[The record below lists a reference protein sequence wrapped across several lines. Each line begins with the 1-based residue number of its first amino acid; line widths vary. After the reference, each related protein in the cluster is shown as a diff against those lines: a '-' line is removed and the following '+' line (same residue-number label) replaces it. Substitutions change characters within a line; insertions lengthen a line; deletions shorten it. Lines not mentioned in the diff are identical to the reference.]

1 MNDGQVAQLLPV
13 LLALT
18 LGFTVVMYVV
28 LDGFDLGIGML
39 FPFYP
44 QEHDRDLVMNSVAP
58 FWDGN
63 ETWLVLG
70 GVTLWAAFPKA
81 FAIILPAVYLPVIV
95 LLLALIFRGVAF
107 EFRWVAKPRQ
117 RKWDIAFATG
127 STLAA
132 FAQGLVLGAILEEIP
147 VRDGQYAGTPFWWL
161 SPFTLMCGVAVTVG
175 YALLGATWLL
185 LKTTGPV
192 EQRARKLA
200 VPLLAA
206 LLAFIAI
213 VSVWTPL
220 QFPRIAERWFG
231 IPNTLFLAPIP
242 VATLLFAWLCWW
254 GIRRGGTLLPF
265 VSATLIFLLAFIGLV
280 VSNVPYLVPPVM
292 TVWEAASHPTTQVF
306 YLVGAAI
313 LIPLIVGYTAVV
325 FYLFRGKLE
334 PGQGYH

>member
-1 MNDGQVAQLLPV
+1 MNGPVAELLPV

-44 QEHDRDLVMNSVAP
+44 REEDRDLVMNSVAP

-81 FAIILPAVYLPVIV
+81 FGVILPALYTPVIV

-107 EFRWVAKPRQ
+107 EFRWVAKPRH
-117 RKWDIAFATG
+117 RKWDLAFAAG

-132 FAQGLVLGAILEEIP
+132 FAQGLVLGGILEEIP
-147 VRDGQYAGTPFWWL
+147 VRDGQFAGTPWWWL
-161 SPFTLMCGVAVTVG
+161 SPFSVMCGLAVTVG
-175 YALLGATWLL
+175 YALLGATWLM

-192 EQRARKLA
+192 EQRARRLA
-200 VPLLAA
+200 LPLLLA
-206 LLAFIAI
+206 LLAFIAV
-213 VSVWTPL
+213 VSIWTPL

-231 IPNTLFLAPIP
+231 FPQIFMLAPVP
-242 VATLLFAWLCWW
+242 VATLLFAWLCWR
-254 GIRRGGTLLPF
+254 GIRRNQMLLPF
-265 VSATLIFLLAFIGLV
+265 VSATVIFLLAFVGLV
-280 VSNVPYLVPPVM
+280 VSNVPYLVPP
-292 TVWEAASHPTTQVF
+292 TITIWQAASHPTSQIF
-306 YLVGAAI
+306 YLVGASI
-313 LIPLIVGYTAVV
+313 LIPLILGYTAVV

-334 PGQGYH
+334 PGHGYH

>member
-1 MNDGQVAQLLPV
+1 MNSAPVAELLPV
-13 LLALT
+13 LLALV

-44 QEHDRDLVMNSVAP
+44 AEHDRDLVMNSVAP

-81 FAIILPAVYLPVIV
+81 FGILMPAVYLPVIV

-117 RKWDIAFATG
+117 RKWDIAFAAG

-132 FAQGLVLGAILEEIP
+132 FAQGLVLGGILEEIP

-161 SPFTLMCGVAVTVG
+161 SPFSVMCGLAVTAG
-175 YALLGATWLL
+175 YALLGATWLM

-206 LLAFIAI
+206 LMAFILI
-213 VSVWTPL
+213 VSIWTPL
-220 QFPRIAERWFG
+220 QFPRIAHRWFG
-231 IPNTLFLAPIP
+231 FPNTLFLAPIP

-254 GIRRGGTLLPF
+254 GTRRGGTLLPF
-265 VSATLIFLLAFIGLV
+265 VSAVVIFLLAFIGLV

-292 TVWEAASHPTTQVF
+292 TVWDAASHPTSQIF

-313 LIPLIVGYTAVV
+313 LIPMIVGYTAVV

>member
-1 MNDGQVAQLLPV
+1 MNSAPVADLLPV
-13 LLALT
+13 LLALV

-44 QEHDRDLVMNSVAP
+44 AEHDRDLVMNSVAP

-81 FAIILPAVYLPVIV
+81 FGILMPAVYLPVIV

-117 RKWDIAFATG
+117 RKWDIAFAAG

-132 FAQGLVLGAILEEIP
+132 FAQGLVLGGILEEIP

-161 SPFTLMCGVAVTVG
+161 SPFSVMCGLAVTAG
-175 YALLGATWLL
+175 YALLGATWLM

-206 LLAFIAI
+206 LMAFIVI
-213 VSVWTPL
+213 VSIWTPL
-220 QFPRIAERWFG
+220 QFPRIAHRWFG
-231 IPNTLFLAPIP
+231 FPNTLFLAPIP
-242 VATLLFAWLCWW
+242 AATLLFAWLCWW
-254 GIRRGGTLLPF
+254 GTRRGGTLLPF
-265 VSATLIFLLAFIGLV
+265 VSAVVIFLLAFIGLV

-292 TVWEAASHPTTQVF
+292 TVWEAASHPTSQIF

-313 LIPLIVGYTAVV
+313 LIPMIIGYTVVV